1 MTFRFQEKEHCLFEK
16 KVMVKKSL
24 LEINKNTLQ
33 LRKGGGGWG
42 GGKWRDIT

>member
-1 MTFRFQEKEHCLFEK
+1 MTFRFQGKEHCLFKK

-33 LRKGGGGWG
+33 GFRGWWG
-42 GGKWRDIT
+42 WRDITEFSL